1 MRAAAAGAFIL
12 LLLLWIDG
20 PTSAGAE
27 GEGPSVSGEADGGVS
42 PGSTLTL
49 RIEAAEAGG
58 WQGLHRLDASLVVA
72 GRAVETVSYDIE
84 DQHLTIADQ
93 EVFAGT
99 GGEVAGS
106 YLRIGGADVVVT
118 TGGANISLV
127 APATVLAAI
136 SGDAQVRFHAVDD
149 AGRSATAIAAIGA
162 GRAGDGVSWGT
173 VVATVAVALLAGAFV
188 GNLFASRRRPPQ
200 RLSVYSSIQR
210 RIDEERRA
218 EKPVS

>member
-1 MRAAAAGAFIL
+1 MSGAVGGAFIL
-12 LLLLWIDG
+12 LFCFG
-20 PTSAGAE
+20 HPTSAGAE
-27 GEGPSVSGEADGGVS
+27 GDGPSVSGEATGGVT
-42 PGSTLTL
+42 PGSKLTL
-49 RIEAAEAGG
+49 RIDAAEAGG
-58 WQGLHRLDASLVVA
+58 WQGLHQLDASLVVG
-72 GRAVETVSYDIE
+72 GRTLETVSYDIE
-84 DQHLTIADQ
+84 DQHVTIGDE

-99 GGEVAGS
+99 GDEVAGS

-136 SGDAQVRFHAVDD
+136 PGDAQVRFRAVDD
-149 AGRSATAIAAIGA
+149 AGRSAGALGSIGSA
-162 GRAGDGVSWGT
+162 RAGGGVSWGT

-210 RIDEERRA
+210 RIDDERRA

>member
-1 MRAAAAGAFIL
+1 MTSGAVGGAFIL
-12 LLLLWIDG
+12 LLSIG
-20 PTSAGAE
+20 PAMSAGAK
-27 GEGPSVSGEADGGVS
+27 GGGPSVSGDAAGGVA

-49 RIEAAEAGG
+49 RIDAAEAGG
-58 WQGLHRLDASLVVA
+58 WQGLHQLEASLVVG
-72 GRAVETVSYDIE
+72 GRTVETVSYDIE
-84 DQHLTIADQ
+84 DQHVTIGDE

-99 GGEVAGS
+99 GGEVAGT

-127 APATVLAAI
+127 APATVLSAI
-136 SGDAQVRFHAVDD
+136 PGDAQVRFQAVDD
-149 AGRSATAIAAIGA
+149 AGRSVSSMGSIGSE
-162 GRAGDGVSWGT
+162 RAGGGVSWGT
-173 VVATVAVALLAGAFV
+173 VIATVAVALLAGAFV

-210 RIDEERRA
+210 RIDDERRA